1 MSVGFARE
9 DLSQAAPVFKT
20 LEAWDAMKSTKFDTF
35 ARMVRYLHT
44 RDDALPMVF
53 KDGEVTYPDMP
64 PLAPGQTISQKNKF
78 IGYLEFVS
86 LAPLLRNVS
95 CFYEYF
101 VMLTN

>member
-1 MSVGFARE
+1 MSVGFARK
-9 DLSQAAPVFKT
+9 DLTQVAPVFKT

-35 ARMVRYLHT
+35 ARMVRHLQT
-44 RDDALPMVF
+44 RDDAPPMVF
-53 KDGEVTYPDMP
+53 EGGKVIYPDMP

-95 CFYEYF
+95 CFC
-101 VMLTN
+101 